1 MFIFCKQRTF
11 AIIITNVYFPYTMK
25 QFVFHNSLKSQH
37 EGCGCLVGHLFI
49 TATHVVEQEP
59 FLLDTNG
66 ETMTL
71 GKADAVL
78 YQYDRTPN
86 GADVAVFRIPGM
98 HSTLKLDTA
107 TPEVGTML
115 DTISYERIS
124 ERQEGDTIFSQH
136 SKEWFEIKEGQA
148 TITQVDG
155 NFFLCDTSIILK
167 QGASGSP
174 VFRNGKVFGILHGGR
189 EREPVCLFQSAQ
201 SIAHLLQQKGI

>member
-11 AIIITNVYFPYTMK
+11 AIIITNVYFPYTMN

-49 TATHVVEQEP
+49 TAAHVVEQEP
-59 FLLDTNG
+59 FLLDANG

-136 SKEWFEIKEGQA
+136 SKEWFEIKEGLA

>member
-1 MFIFCKQRTF
+1 
-11 AIIITNVYFPYTMK
+11 MK
-25 QFVFHNSLKSQH
+25 QFVFHNSLKSLKD
-37 EGCGCLVGHLFI
+37 GCGCLVGHLFI
-49 TATHVVEQEP
+49 TAAHVVEQGP
-59 FLLDTNG
+59 FLLDANG

-167 QGASGSP
+167 KGSSGSP
-174 VFRNGKVFGILHGGR
+174 VFRDGKVFGILSAGQPGQ
-189 EREPVCLFQSAQ
+189 PICQFQSAQ
-201 SIAHLLQQKGI
+201 SIARLLQQKGI

>member
-1 MFIFCKQRTF
+1 
-11 AIIITNVYFPYTMK
+11 MK

-49 TATHVVEQEP
+49 TAAHVVEQGP
-59 FLLDTNG
+59 FLLDANG

-71 GKADAVL
+71 DKADAVL

-136 SKEWFEIKEGQA
+136 SKEWFETKEGQA

-155 NFFLCDTSIILK
+155 NFFLCSTSIILK
-167 QGASGSP
+167 KGSSGSP
-174 VFRNGKVFGILHGGR
+174 VFRDGKVFGILHGGR
-189 EREPVCLFQSAQ
+189 EGEPVCLFQSAQ